1 MARPRRQYTL
11 SPDVAAM
18 VKAHADRYHNGN
30 ESAAAEAL
38 LRAGRQAQR
47 QETIKG
53 MAYAAV
59 ATAAIFIFLV
69 L

>member
-11 SPDVAAM
+11 APDVAAM
-18 VKAHADRYHNGN
+18 VKAYAEAYHGGN

-38 LRAGRQAQR
+38 LRAGRQAQCE
-47 QETIKG
+47 ETVKG

-59 ATAAIFIFLV
+59 ATAAIVVFLV